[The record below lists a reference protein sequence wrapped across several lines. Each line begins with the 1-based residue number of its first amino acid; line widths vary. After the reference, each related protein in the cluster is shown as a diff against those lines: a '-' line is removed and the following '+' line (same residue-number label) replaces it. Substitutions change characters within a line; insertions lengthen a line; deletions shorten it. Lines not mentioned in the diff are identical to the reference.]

1 VTGAERLQA
10 AYRRVAGTKDVP
22 VARDVA
28 LLGVRLVL
36 AFLFIWH
43 GARTLFGAFGGPGVH
58 QASVFYGTIAHLHP
72 ATFFTVL
79 SGGTEFFGGVAV
91 GLGVLGRLAAAGIIF
106 DMIGAMVTVTFANG
120 LPANATAPGGGY
132 ELNLALAALALPIA
146 VLGTGRLSLDE
157 ALRSRWQRSPS
168 PVGHPGDVR
177 YDDRPRQVPAP

>member
-1 VTGAERLQA
+1 VTAVEGLQA
-10 AYRRVAGTKDVP
+10 GYRRVAGTKDMP

-72 ATFFTVL
+72 ATFFTIL
-79 SGGTEFFGGVAV
+79 SGGTEFFGGIAV
-91 GLGVLGRLAAAGIIF
+91 GLGVLGRLGALGIIC

-132 ELNLALAALALPIA
+132 ELNMALAALALPVA

-157 ALRSRWQRSPS
+157 VLRNRWPRRSS
-168 PVGHPGDVR
+168 PPGHPGDVHH
-177 YDDRPRQVPAP
+177 DDRSRQVPAS